1 MHKSIYKLFFN
12 YKLVECDHATGVRL
26 ELLSLFSI
34 ILTIF
39 GFKGKRY
46 MDEKGL
52 FNIDISFQITPNLYR
67 NRIFSILDKIKKYN
81 VSLCRKCGPMVKHLV
96 EHWVEGQSGPYM
108 IEFIDYDDT
117 AKPVMVDSIEIDEK
131 PKGKSVKYLTC
142 MNCHSMVVTMP
153 IRQVERMIEE
163 RAMKKV

>member
-52 FNIDISFQITPNLYR
+52 FNIDISFQITPSLYR
-67 NRIFSILDKIKKYN
+67 NRIFSILSKNKQDN
-81 VSLCRKCGPMVKHLV
+81 VSLCRKCGPMVKHFA
-96 EHWVEGQSGPYM
+96 EHWVVGQSGPYM
-108 IEFIDYDDT
+108 IEVIDYDDS
-117 AKPVMVDSIEIDEK
+117 AKPVMIDMVALEDK

-142 MNCHSMVVTMP
+142 MNCNNMVVTMP
-153 IRQVERMIEE
+153 LKQVERMMEE
-163 RAMKKV
+163 RAMKKI